1 MGIPPILRTPYLE
14 NVRKIVFSDLD
25 GTLLDPD
32 TYSCGPAEAGV
43 RALRELGHP
52 LVLCSSKTRSE
63 LEFWRLQL
71 NNSAPFIV
79 ENGGAIYIPRNYFPF
94 AIEDAKRRGSYD
106 VIEFGTPYAELVRDL
121 QSASIISRCRTV
133 GFHEMSVA
141 QICLRT
147 SLPVR
152 HAEMAKKRE
161 YDEPFDILGSN
172 AHRLLSAV
180 RSLGKTCKQGDR
192 FYHLTGG
199 NDKALAVQRL
209 TALYARAHGDVSV
222 IGIGNAPNDTR
233 FLAAVQEPV
242 IVRSPFAAAMAK
254 LIPRSFITSSSGPA
268 GWNEAII
275 QTLARPALAH

>member
-1 MGIPPILRTPYLE
+1 LGIPGSSRASYRE
-14 NVRKIVFSDLD
+14 EVRKIVFSDLD

-43 RALRELGHP
+43 RALRQLGHP
-52 LVLCSSKTRSE
+52 LVLCSSKTRAE
-63 LEFWRLQL
+63 LEFWRERLE
-71 NNSAPFIV
+71 NNAPFIV

-94 AIEDAKRRGSYD
+94 PIDGARRRGSYD
-106 VIEFGTPYAELVRDL
+106 VIEFGTPYAELVRSL
-121 QSASIISRCRTV
+121 QSASVLSRCRTF

-161 YDEPFDILGSN
+161 YDEPFEILGSS
-172 AHRLLSAV
+172 AHRLLSAI

-192 FYHLTGG
+192 FYHLTGR
-199 NDKALAVQRL
+199 NDKAHAVQRL
-209 TALYARAHGDVSV
+209 TGLYARAYGDVSV
-222 IGIGNAPNDTR
+222 MGIGNTPSDTR

-242 IVRSPFAAAMAK
+242 IVRSPFASAMAK
-254 LIPRSFITSSSGPA
+254 LIPRSFITMSPGPA
-268 GWNEAII
+268 GWNEAI
-275 QTLARPALAH
+275 LLMAAGPALAH